1 MTARGR
7 SGAPIKAYLSRPTE
21 GTPRQRGCPRLVEA
35 MSKRTRKQKTE
46 TRLAHAGRA
55 PARHHGFV
63 NTPIYRGSTVLFPT
77 LASLEANAQDFTYGR
92 LGTPTVKALEEA
104 IAELEGGTR
113 TLLAP
118 SGLSAIATSLLAF
131 VSAGDE
137 VLVSDSVYRPTRRF
151 CDHVLKRLG
160 VKTTYYDPLI
170 GAGIKTL
177 LGEKTKVLFAE
188 SPGSQTFEVQDIPAI
203 AKAAHEAGAVV
214 IMDNTWATPL
224 YFKPFT
230 HGVDV
235 SIQAATKYIV
245 GHADAMLGAITASEK
260 TARAVEKAH
269 EDLGLCPGPE
279 DAYLGLRGLRTLAV
293 RLARHQQSAL
303 ELARWLEAR
312 PEVDRVLHP
321 ALPSD
326 PGHALW
332 SRDFTGASGLFAF
345 TLKPTSHASL
355 AAMLDGFSL
364 FGMGYSWGGFE
375 SLILPFDPRDY
386 RTATKWQV
394 AGPAIRLHVGL
405 EDVEDLKA
413 DLEAGFAKLASH
425 G

>member
-1 MTARGR
+1 
-7 SGAPIKAYLSRPTE
+7 
-21 GTPRQRGCPRLVEA
+21 
-35 MSKRTRKQKTE
+35 MSKRTGKQKAD
-46 TRLAHAGRA
+46 TRLAHAGRS
-55 PARHHGFV
+55 PSRYHGFV
-63 NTPIYRGSTVLFPT
+63 NTPIYRGSTVIFPT

-104 IAELEGGTR
+104 IAELEGGAR
-113 TLLAP
+113 TLLTP
-118 SGLSAIATSLLAF
+118 SGLSAIATALLAF

-170 GAGIKTL
+170 GGGIKAL
-177 LGEKTKVLFAE
+177 LGPKTKAVFAE

-224 YFKPFT
+224 YFKPFS

-245 GHADAMLGAITASEK
+245 GHADAMLGAITATPK
-260 TARAVEKAH
+260 AARAVEKAH
-269 EDLGLCPGPE
+269 DELGLCPGPE
-279 DAYLGLRGLRTLAV
+279 DVYLGLRGLRTLSV
-293 RLARHQQSAL
+293 RLARHQQSGL

-312 PEVDRVLHP
+312 PEVARVIHP

-326 PGHALW
+326 PGHQVW
-332 SRDFTGASGLFAF
+332 RRDFTGASGLFAII
-345 TLKPTSHASL
+345 LNRVPHAAL
-355 AAMLDGFSL
+355 AAMLDGLGL

-375 SLILPFDPRDY
+375 SLILPFDPSDY
-386 RTATKWQV
+386 RTATKWQ
-394 AGPAIRLHVGL
+394 AEGPALRLHVGL

-413 DLEAGFAKLASH
+413 DLEAGFTRLTAQ

>member
-1 MTARGR
+1 
-7 SGAPIKAYLSRPTE
+7 
-21 GTPRQRGCPRLVEA
+21 
-35 MSKRTRKQKTE
+35 MSKRTGKQKAE

-55 PARHHGFV
+55 PARYHGFV

-77 LASLEANAQDFTYGR
+77 LASLEANTQDFTYGR

-113 TLLAP
+113 TLLTP
-118 SGLSAIATSLLAF
+118 SGLSAIAASLLAF
-131 VSAGDE
+131 VSTGNE
-137 VLVSDSVYRPTRRF
+137 ILVSDSVYRPTRRF
-151 CDHVLKRLG
+151 CDHVLQRLG
-160 VKTTYYDPLI
+160 VHTTYYDPLI
-170 GAGIKTL
+170 GSGIKKL
-177 LGEKTKVLFAE
+177 LSAKTKLVFAE

-203 AKAAHEAGAVV
+203 VKAAHDAGAVV
-214 IMDNTWATPL
+214 ILDNTWATPL
-224 YFKPFT
+224 YFKPFA

-260 TARAVEKAH
+260 VARAVEKSH

-279 DAYLGLRGLRTLAV
+279 DAYLGLRGLRTLSV

-303 ELARWLEAR
+303 ELARWLKSR
-312 PEVDRVLHP
+312 PEVSRVLYP
-321 ALPSD
+321 ALPTD

-332 SRDFTGASGLFAF
+332 RRDFTGASGLFAI
-345 TLKPTSHASL
+345 TLKPASHAAL
-355 AAMLDGFSL
+355 AAMLDGLSL

-386 RTATKWQV
+386 RTATTWE
-394 AGPAIRLHVGL
+394 AEGPALRLHVGL
-405 EDVEDLKA
+405 EDVDDLKA
-413 DLEAGFAKLASH
+413 DLEAGLARLAAH
-425 G
+425 R

>member
-1 MTARGR
+1 
-7 SGAPIKAYLSRPTE
+7 
-21 GTPRQRGCPRLVEA
+21 
-35 MSKRTRKQKTE
+35 MSKRTRKQKAE
-46 TRLAHAGRA
+46 TRLAHAGRE
-55 PARHHGFV
+55 PSRHHGFV

-77 LASLEANAQDFTYGR
+77 LASLESNAQDFTYGR

-104 IAELEGGTR
+104 IAELEGGHR

-118 SGLSAIATSLLAF
+118 SGLSAIATALIAF
-131 VSAGDE
+131 VAAGDE

-170 GAGIKTL
+170 GAGIKKL
-177 LGEKTKVLFAE
+177 LGDKTKVVFAE
-188 SPGSQTFEVQDIPAI
+188 SPGSQTFEVQDVPAI
-203 AKAAHEAGAVV
+203 AKAAHEVDAVV
-214 IMDNTWATPL
+214 ILDNTWATPL

-279 DAYLGLRGLRTLAV
+279 DAYLGLRGLRTLGV

-312 PEVDRVLHP
+312 PEVERVLHP
-321 ALPSD
+321 GLPTD

-345 TLKPTSHASL
+345 VLKPVSHAAV
-355 AAMLDGFSL
+355 AAMLDGLTL

-375 SLILPFDPRDY
+375 SLILPFDPREY
-386 RTATKWQV
+386 RTATKWQ
-394 AGPAIRLHVGL
+394 AEGPAIRLHVGL

-413 DLEAGFAKLASH
+413 DLEAGFARLA
-425 G
+425 GRG

>member
-1 MTARGR
+1 
-7 SGAPIKAYLSRPTE
+7 
-21 GTPRQRGCPRLVEA
+21 
-35 MSKRTRKQKTE
+35 MSKRTRKQRAE
-46 TRLAHAGRA
+46 TRLAHAGRE
-55 PARHHGFV
+55 PLRFHGFV

-113 TLLAP
+113 TLLTP
-118 SGLSAIATSLLAF
+118 SGLSAIATALIAF
-131 VSAGDE
+131 VAAGDE

-170 GAGIKTL
+170 GAGIKKL
-177 LGEKTKVLFAE
+177 LGDKTKVVFAE

-203 AKAAHEAGAVV
+203 AKAAHEAGAVL

-224 YFKPFT
+224 YFTPFT

-279 DAYLGLRGLRTLAV
+279 DAYLGLRGLRTLGV

-303 ELARWLEAR
+303 ELARWLKAR

-321 ALPSD
+321 GLSTD

-332 SRDFTGASGLFAF
+332 ARDFTGASGLFAF
-345 TLKPTSHASL
+345 ILKPVSHAGL
-355 AAMLDGFSL
+355 AAMLDGLSL

-386 RTATKWQV
+386 RTATTWAA

-413 DLEAGFAKLASH
+413 DLEAGFARLAVH

>member
-1 MTARGR
+1 
-7 SGAPIKAYLSRPTE
+7 
-21 GTPRQRGCPRLVEA
+21 
-35 MSKRTRKQKTE
+35 MSKRTRKQKAE
-46 TRLAHAGRA
+46 TRLAHAGRE
-55 PARHHGFV
+55 PSRHHGFV

-113 TLLAP
+113 TLLTP

-137 VLVSDSVYRPTRRF
+137 ILVSDSVYRPTRRF
-151 CDHVLKRLG
+151 CDHVLARLG
-160 VKTTYYDPLI
+160 VKTTYYDPLV
-170 GAGIKTL
+170 GGGIKKL
-177 LGEKTKVLFAE
+177 LGDKTKVIFAE

-203 AKAAHEAGAVV
+203 ASAAHQAGAML

-224 YFKPFT
+224 YFKPFS

-245 GHADAMLGAITASEK
+245 GHADAMLGAITANDK
-260 TARAVEKAH
+260 TARVIEKAH

-279 DAYLGLRGLRTLAV
+279 DAYLGLRGLRTLGV

-303 ELARWLEAR
+303 ELAHWLDSR
-312 PEVDRVLHP
+312 PEVERVLHP
-321 ALPSD
+321 GLPSD
-326 PGHALW
+326 PGHGLW
-332 SRDFTGASGLFAF
+332 KRDFTGASGLFAF
-345 TLKPTSHASL
+345 ILKPASHAAL
-355 AAMLDGFSL
+355 AAMVDGLTL

-394 AGPAIRLHVGL
+394 AGQAIRLHVGL

-413 DLEAGFAKLASH
+413 DLEAGFARLSAK

>member
-1 MTARGR
+1 
-7 SGAPIKAYLSRPTE
+7 
-21 GTPRQRGCPRLVEA
+21 
-35 MSKRTRKQKTE
+35 MSKRTGKQKAE
-46 TRLAHAGRA
+46 TRLAHAGRE
-55 PARHHGFV
+55 PSRFHGFV

-77 LASLEANAQDFTYGR
+77 LASLESNAQDFTYGR

-104 IAELEGGTR
+104 IAELEGGAR

-118 SGLSAIATSLLAF
+118 SGLSAIATALLAF
-131 VSAGDE
+131 VVAGDE

-160 VKTTYYDPLI
+160 VKTTFYDPLI
-170 GAGIKTL
+170 GAGIKKL
-177 LGEKTKVLFAE
+177 LGDKTKVVFAE

-203 AKAAHEAGAVV
+203 AKAAHEAGAVL

-224 YFKPFT
+224 YFAPFR

-260 TARAVEKAH
+260 TARAVEKTY

-279 DAYLGLRGLRTLAV
+279 DAYLGLRGLRTLGV

-303 ELARWLEAR
+303 ELARWLKAR

-321 ALPSD
+321 GLPSD

-332 SRDFTGASGLFAF
+332 ARDFTGASGLFAF
-345 TLKPTSHASL
+345 ILKPTSHAAL
-355 AAMLDGFSL
+355 AAMLDGLSL

-386 RTATKWQV
+386 RTATTWAA

-413 DLEAGFAKLASH
+413 DLEAGFARLAAH
-425 G
+425 P

>member
-1 MTARGR
+1 
-7 SGAPIKAYLSRPTE
+7 
-21 GTPRQRGCPRLVEA
+21 
-35 MSKRTRKQKTE
+35 MSKRTGKQKAE

-77 LASLEANAQDFTYGR
+77 LAGLEANAQDFTYGR

-113 TLLAP
+113 TLLTP

-137 VLVSDSVYRPTRRF
+137 ILVSDSVYRPTRRF

-160 VKTTYYDPLI
+160 VRTIYYDPLI
-170 GAGIKTL
+170 GAGIKKL
-177 LGEKTKVLFAE
+177 LGAKTKLVFAE
-188 SPGSQTFEVQDIPAI
+188 LPGSQTFEVQDIPAI
-203 AKAAHEAGAVV
+203 VKAAHDAGAVV
-214 IMDNTWATPL
+214 ILDNTWATPL
-224 YFKPFT
+224 YFKPFA

-260 TARAVEKAH
+260 AARAVERTH

-279 DAYLGLRGLRTLAV
+279 DAYLGLRGLRTLSV

-303 ELARWLEAR
+303 ELARWLKSR
-312 PEVDRVLHP
+312 PEVARVLHP
-321 ALPSD
+321 GLPSD

-332 SRDFTGASGLFAF
+332 RRDFTGASGLFAII
-345 TLKPTSHASL
+345 LKPASHAAL
-355 AAMLDGFSL
+355 AAMLDGLSL

-386 RTATKWQV
+386 RTATTWE
-394 AGPAIRLHVGL
+394 ADGPALRLHVGL
-405 EDVEDLKA
+405 EDVDDLKA
-413 DLEAGFAKLASH
+413 DLEAGFARLAAH
-425 G
+425 R

>member
-1 MTARGR
+1 
-7 SGAPIKAYLSRPTE
+7 
-21 GTPRQRGCPRLVEA
+21 
-35 MSKRTRKQKTE
+35 MSKRTKKQKAE

-104 IAELEGGTR
+104 IAELEGGAR
-113 TLLAP
+113 TLLTP
-118 SGLSAIATSLLAF
+118 SGLTAIATSLLAF

-160 VKTTYYDPLI
+160 VETTYYDPRI
-170 GAGIKTL
+170 GGGIKKL
-177 LGEKTKVLFAE
+177 LNEKTKVVFTE
-188 SPGSQTFEVQDIPAI
+188 SPGSQTFEVQEIPAI
-203 AKAAHEAGAVV
+203 AKAAHDAGAVMV
-214 IMDNTWATPL
+214 MDNTWATPL
-224 YFKPFT
+224 YFQPFA

-245 GHADAMLGAITASEK
+245 GHADAMLGAITACER
-260 TARAVEKAH
+260 TARTVEKAH
-269 EDLGLCPGPE
+269 DELGLCPGPE
-279 DAYLGLRGLRTLAV
+279 DVYLGLRGLRTLGV
-293 RLARHQQSAL
+293 RLARHQQSGL

-312 PEVDRVLHP
+312 PEVARVLHP

-332 SRDFTGASGLFAF
+332 RRDFTGASGLFAII
-345 TLKPTSHASL
+345 LKPVSHAAL
-355 AAMLDGFSL
+355 AAMVDGLIL

-386 RTATKWQV
+386 RTATKWQ
-394 AGPAIRLHVGL
+394 AEGPALRLHVGL

-413 DLEAGFAKLASH
+413 DLDAGFARLAAH